1 MALNSSGPISL
12 GGSTAGQS
20 IALELGLTVTGMI
33 SLNQTDVRTLAGVS
47 TGAITMPTNFYGKSS
62 GLGFGIWG
70 ITIIGTSFIFKTL
83 AYVNG
88 TYIAT
93 VQSSTPSGVPY
104 SGTLF
109 YKINSNFSTF
119 TVTPNQIESI
129 YGRYNS
135 GLTTQDRGYTTDG
148 VFVDG
153 TKLIYAGRVQKQ
165 SAGTANNNR
174 DAVFFEWSASTN
186 SWVLAQQYGHY
197 FPSGTV
203 SGAIWSG
210 SLYKNFD
217 GNYYCVEIT
226 GGNTGGAYGWFNIS
240 KTNFSYVSPVISTTT
255 ENMFFDKLPY
265 KTSSS
270 SGIWCVYP
278 DYNSSTSTANKWRAN
293 SLDSNYTQLASLSMR
308 ASTHVTSTVGINGEL
323 FVVSRSN
330 GAGALRRTVW
340 FQKFNR
346 NGVLQWTKTWASPT
360 DWAAQNGARFSSSEN
375 GYLYLSVYTGVT
387 QTIYKIDYDGNVIIK
402 RTLSASNATGT
413 TVLTLDSSKNF
424 FSIEPNNLL
433 QDTSKTGVNFY
444 AAYGNTAG
452 GQSVLYFKLPEN
464 MINIGTYI
472 VNGITVT
479 VTEGASITWTSTS
492 DIAAGAVLNPTA
504 QFNPETQSNSFTYSA
519 KSVTTSFGNLNI

>member
-1 MALNSSGPISL
+1 
-12 GGSTAGQS
+12 
-20 IALELGLTVTGMI
+20 
-33 SLNQTDVRTLAGVS
+33 
-47 TGAITMPTNFYGKSS
+47 
-62 GLGFGIWG
+62 
-70 ITIIGTSFIFKTL
+70 
-83 AYVNG
+83 
-88 TYIAT
+88 
-93 VQSSTPSGVPY
+93 
-104 SGTLF
+104 
-109 YKINSNFSTF
+109 
-119 TVTPNQIESI
+119 
-129 YGRYNS
+129 
-135 GLTTQDRGYTTDG
+135 
-148 VFVDG
+148 
-153 TKLIYAGRVQKQ
+153 
-165 SAGTANNNR
+165 
-174 DAVFFEWSASTN
+174 
-186 SWVLAQQYGHY
+186 
-197 FPSGTV
+197 
-203 SGAIWSG
+203 
-210 SLYKNFD
+210 
-217 GNYYCVEIT
+217 
-226 GGNTGGAYGWFNIS
+226 
-240 KTNFSYVSPVISTTT
+240 
-255 ENMFFDKLPY
+255 MFFDKLPY

-278 DYNSSTSTANKWRAN
+278 DYNSSTSTANRWRAN

-330 GAGALRRTVW
+330 GGTGLRRTVW

-360 DWAAQNGARFSSSEN
+360 DWASINGARFSSSEN